1 MFACILRLFAF
12 IHFCLLFSFTD
23 HCCICSHAPPL
34 RQPPPPSQLCSAQTG
49 QSARTSTK
57 WSGSVSSRSAS
68 HGTAR
73 PLFPHQLAQDM
84 ASLFPAAPPAPK
96 EACRVSPD
104 GKRLHLHFHFTDICI
119 FFFLLLCVPIIQG
132 ETPGF
137 APLQPAVSTNCQTR
151 ILLYHPLV
159 QQNSVAP
166 IATITGYEG
175 RGARK
180 SSTFSPSQAVPAALS
195 KPSAYHISAKQTPS
209 LILAIF
215 F

>member
-1 MFACILRLFAF
+1 M
-12 IHFCLLFSFTD
+12 CLLAFCVYLHSFIFV
-23 HCCICSHAPPL
+23 CFFLSQIIVAFVPMPL
-34 RQPPPPSQLCSAQTG
+34 PSASPPPPSQLCSAQTG

-119 FFFLLLCVPIIQG
+119 FFFAIVCSYHTRRNSWICTTSTSRFNQLPNQNFIISS
-132 ETPGF
+132 
-137 APLQPAVSTNCQTR
+137 L
-151 ILLYHPLV
+151 
-159 QQNSVAP
+159 
-166 IATITGYEG
+166 
-175 RGARK
+175 GA
-180 SSTFSPSQAVPAALS
+180 
-195 KPSAYHISAKQTPS
+195 AKQRCPNCHHHR
-209 LILAIF
+209 L
-215 F
+215 

>member
-119 FFFLLLCVPIIQG
+119 FFFCYCVFLSYKAKLLDLHHFNQPFQPTAKPEFYYIIPWCSKTALPQLPPSPAMKGEVPGSHQLF
-132 ETPGF
+132 P
-137 APLQPAVSTNCQTR
+137 PAR
-151 ILLYHPLV
+151 LFLP
-159 QQNSVAP
+159 
-166 IATITGYEG
+166 
-175 RGARK
+175 R
-180 SSTFSPSQAVPAALS
+180 
-195 KPSAYHISAKQTPS
+195 
-209 LILAIF
+209 
-215 F
+215 